1 MRVRYTRRAFADRE
15 AIFAYLNQYD
25 PRAAKRVK
33 EFIKSKINSLIY
45 SPRRARVIRSLGV
58 HALGSVVTPT
68 SSTIALTATS
78 SPSFTFV
85 MVPGDLGPAATTECT
100 PSWRGVCCG

>member
-58 HALGSVVTPT
+58 HALWLGRYPYIVYYRVDGDVVSIIHIRHGARRPWTG
-68 SSTIALTATS
+68 
-78 SPSFTFV
+78 
-85 MVPGDLGPAATTECT
+85 GDD
-100 PSWRGVCCG
+100 